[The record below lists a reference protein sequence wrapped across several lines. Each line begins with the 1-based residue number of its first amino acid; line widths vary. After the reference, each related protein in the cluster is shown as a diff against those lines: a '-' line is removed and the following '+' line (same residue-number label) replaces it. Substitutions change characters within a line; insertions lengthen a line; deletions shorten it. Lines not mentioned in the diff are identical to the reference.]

1 MLDTMFKKGPI
12 RVVRYLDRQRR
23 RWKFD
28 HAMRRFMQCLEPAD
42 ASLDL
47 LHDLVHGWNNPWSAQ
62 EEYIQAFLRSAR
74 QAPGPILEC
83 GSGLST
89 ILLGA
94 VAQRTGN
101 RVWCL
106 EHDLDWSLKLRRCL
120 NRYSIDSVEICLT
133 EIVDYGSYCWYAPP
147 LRELPNDFALAVCDG
162 PPGTTPGGRY
172 GFLPVMSSRCRPGC
186 EILLDDA
193 NRPSEQE
200 VLERWAGELATSFA
214 IEGEVKPYGRLWIR
228 DQKSEVLWTR
238 DQRSEVRGQKLTSD
252 L

>member
-1 MLDTMFKKGPI
+1 MLDTIFKKAP
-12 RVVRYLDRQRR
+12 VKVARYLDRQRR
-23 RWKFD
+23 RWTFD
-28 HAMRRFMQCLEPAD
+28 RAMRQFLQHLDSAEI
-42 ASLDL
+42 SLDL

-74 QAPGPILEC
+74 SAPGPILEC

-106 EHDLDWSLKLRRCL
+106 EHDRDWSLKLRRSL
-120 NRYSIDSVEICLT
+120 DRYLIGSVEICLSA
-133 EIVDYGSYCWYAPP
+133 IVDYGSYSWYAPP
-147 LRELPNDFALAVCDG
+147 LGELPNDFALAVCDG

-172 GFLPVMSSRCRPGC
+172 GFLPVMGSRCRPGC

-193 NRPSEQE
+193 NRLSEQE
-200 VLERWAGELATSFA
+200 VLERWARELGTSFA
-214 IEGEVKPYGRLWIR
+214 IEGEVKPYGRIWMN
-228 DQKSEVLWTR
+228 S
-238 DQRSEVRGQKLTSD
+238 QRSEGLCT
-252 L
+252 